1 MKHIPRS
8 PAIVALPL
16 ALLLLSAC
24 TADPYPPATE
34 TPSISESDRA
44 VYEAR
49 IAELNE
55 TILSLKEEGYITKA
69 EYEARIRALSA
80 EITKLEAQLSLS
92 DNPDTGEDLPVSG
105 SPDTSPETNPS
116 TDTPATMAFHY
127 EIRDGKAVILAY
139 LGSETRVTV
148 PSVIEGY
155 PVTTI
160 EEAAFRATKV
170 TAVVIPISVTEIG
183 WFAFADCHALTSVTL
198 PSSVEI
204 IGYGAFDGCDR
215 ITLYCPSDSYAA
227 QYAAS
232 FGLPH
237 KYV

>member
-1 MKHIPRS
+1 M
-8 PAIVALPL
+8 
-16 ALLLLSAC
+16 
-24 TADPYPPATE
+24 
-34 TPSISESDRA
+34 
-44 VYEAR
+44 
-49 IAELNE
+49 
-55 TILSLKEEGYITKA
+55 
-69 EYEARIRALSA
+69 
-80 EITKLEAQLSLS
+80 
-92 DNPDTGEDLPVSG
+92 SG

-127 EIRDGKAVILAY
+127 EIREGKAVILAY

-204 IGYGAFDGCDR
+204 IGYGAFDGCDTV
-215 ITLYCPSDSYAA
+215 TLYCPSDSYAA

-232 FGLPH
+232 FGIPH